1 MQPARVTVNFKLF
14 ILFISH
20 AWNDRFNVNHG
31 HLVYSITN
39 NHKHRFFLL
48 TIMCKWYLPMHIYLF
63 SVKSWMCL
71 GIRQGFSDQQKL
83 ADPKIRGRLKSTCNL
98 TVSQLEATSCIIL
111 GLSYGGDNRLYNWR
125 KSARGDLIANRVIQT
140 TTQKLSW
147 VSTCTSTPKYN
158 HHGIPQP
165 PLPPPCGGIQQP

>member
-1 MQPARVTVNFKLF
+1 
-14 ILFISH
+14 
-20 AWNDRFNVNHG
+20 
-31 HLVYSITN
+31 
-39 NHKHRFFLL
+39 
-48 TIMCKWYLPMHIYLF
+48 
-63 SVKSWMCL
+63 MCL

-98 TVSQLEATSCIIL
+98 TGSQLEATSCIIL

-158 HHGIPQP
+158 HHGIPKP
-165 PLPPPCGGIQQP
+165 PLPHHAEGFNSHHCCPIIPPANNERLLRHTRQLIKD